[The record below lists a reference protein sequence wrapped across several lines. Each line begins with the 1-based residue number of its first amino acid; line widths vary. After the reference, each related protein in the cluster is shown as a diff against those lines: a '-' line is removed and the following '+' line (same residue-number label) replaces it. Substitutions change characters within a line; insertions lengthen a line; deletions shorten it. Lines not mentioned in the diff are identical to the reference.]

1 MNKHVILNTLIH
13 VLILILFLTFFINN
27 KNDTNSVVFILAVT
41 VVFICYLL
49 EFVRKPTTDE
59 LQMISNNNMNELRNN
74 NMNELRNNNMNEL
87 RNNNEQLIENFQAD
101 LDMKIGP
108 YDGIKL
114 EDKNNS
120 FELGDKYED
129 RDCKWRKKPCDVP
142 LLSNVGWVS
151 PTGIEGKMDRLD
163 QEDDKNQ
170 IVNYNYK
177 LDLNLPKVSN
187 DPKDPNAMFMFAF
200 NQSHPDCCPST
211 FSTSTGCVCTTKQQR
226 EMINQ
231 RGSNRSKRD
240 IYPAI

>member
-13 VLILILFLTFFINN
+13 ILILVLFLTFFINN
-27 KNDTNSVVFILAVT
+27 KNDTNSVVFILAIT

-74 NMNELRNNNMNEL
+74 NMNELRNNNQE
-87 RNNNEQLIENFQAD
+87 LIEKFQSD

-114 EDKNNS
+114 EDNNKS
-120 FELGDKYED
+120 FELGEKYEN

-142 LLSNVGWVS
+142 LLSNVGWVT